1 MDVIEAVLF
10 VCIAALIIVG
20 VLSMSDS
27 DFLIMAISSLL
38 VLAIVLITWA
48 LSIM

>member
-1 MDVIEAVLF
+1 
-10 VCIAALIIVG
+10 
-20 VLSMSDS
+20 MSDS
-27 DFLIMAISSLL
+27 DFLIIAISSLL